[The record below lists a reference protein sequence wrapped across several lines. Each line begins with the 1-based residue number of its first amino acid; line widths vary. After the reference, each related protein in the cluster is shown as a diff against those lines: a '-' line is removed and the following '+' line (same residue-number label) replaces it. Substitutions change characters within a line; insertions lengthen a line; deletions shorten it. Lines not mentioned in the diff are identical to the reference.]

1 VRFLRG
7 PFAILLARMA
17 VFPQRT
23 LRMLAAVWQVE
34 LVFRHVDAAQRTF
47 DYLDV
52 SPSYGRRGSDE
63 RAVTMRARGL
73 CSGKS
78 LCWALH
84 GNGVHFVSP
93 NRLLK
98 CSRRIALFS

>member
-1 VRFLRG
+1 
-7 PFAILLARMA
+7 
-17 VFPQRT
+17 
-23 LRMLAAVWQVE
+23 
-34 LVFRHVDAAQRTF
+34 
-47 DYLDV
+47 
-52 SPSYGRRGSDE
+52 
-63 RAVTMRARGL
+63 L

-98 CSRRIALFS
+98 CSRRIRPPSCRPRIRMDGVSE